1 MTGDFKSL
9 LRSNLLAFAMKAHKE
24 MNAQSMPDDPY
35 LQLLADRLAGVVT
48 GKTKRLIV
56 NLPPRHFKTWIGSVC
71 LSAWIL
77 GRDPSAKILIVSYG
91 QELADKIAHTIRGI
105 MRSEWYRELFKK
117 TRLAKSRSKLVDFV
131 TTAGGGVRSV
141 SIEGGVTGHGAD
153 YIIIDDP
160 TELKDCDNVRRL
172 GRVVELFDGEIL
184 TRLNNPKRG
193 RVLIIAHRVNEE
205 DLSGH
210 LLEQGRWEHL
220 KLPLIAM
227 RRRSYELP
235 DGGVWVRE
243 KGELLRPDAFTS
255 RDIELLQAARRPGFE
270 TVQQQNPGGT
280 RLLRIKSENF
290 GTFPSALV
298 PMSDSGVVLSV
309 DPGQKGGPLHSFS
322 VIQAW
327 LPVRGNHLL
336 LEQWREQAHY
346 PVLREAVRR
355 MIKRHNASAVLIE
368 DTNQGPS
375 LVSEIRPRPG
385 MRVCPIIP
393 IGDKIERARKH
404 LTIIRSG
411 GIQLPSDALWRESFI
426 AEWAL
431 FPCAGFD
438 DQVDATVQYLEWAS
452 HNAALP
458 KRERSGFIGMT
469 NSRGQ
474 QIYGAGIL
482 ADRQVQGV
490 AVSQASRRPWYW

>member
-9 LRSNLLAFAMKAHKE
+9 LRSNLLAFAMKAYKE

-77 GRDPSAKILIVSYG
+77 GRDPSAKILIVTYG

-105 MRSEWYRELFKK
+105 MRSEWYRELFKE

-153 YIIIDDP
+153 YIIMDDP

-172 GRVVELFDGEIL
+172 DRVVELFDTEIL

-193 RVLIIAHRVNEE
+193 RVVVIAHRVNED

-220 KLPLIAM
+220 QLPLIAM
-227 RRRSYELP
+227 RRRSYKL

-270 TVQQQNPGGT
+270 TLYQQNPGGT
-280 RLLRIKSENF
+280 RLLRIKSEHF
-290 GTFPSALV
+290 GTFPPALV

-322 VIQAW
+322 VVQAW
-327 LPVRGNHLL
+327 VPVGGNHLL
-336 LEQWREQAHY
+336 LEQWREQAPY
-346 PVLREAVRR
+346 PVLREVVRR
-355 MIKRHNASAVLIE
+355 LIKRHNVSAVLIE
-368 DTNQGPS
+368 DTNQGS
-375 LVSEIRPRPG
+375 ALVSEIRPRPG

-393 IGDKIERARKH
+393 IGDKIERVHKH
-404 LTIIRSG
+404 QAIIRTG
-411 GIQLPSDALWRESFI
+411 GIKLPLDAVWRESFV
-426 AEWAL
+426 AEWTL
-431 FPCAGFD
+431 FPCAGYD
-438 DQVDATVQYLEWAS
+438 DQVDATAQYLEWISNNPAP
-452 HNAALP
+452 P
-458 KRERSGFIGMT
+458 KRERSGVIGMC

-474 QIYGAGIL
+474 QIQRTGCIPDAQGRGGVL
-482 ADRQVQGV
+482 ALNSG
-490 AVSQASRRPWYW
+490 RRWYW

>member
-9 LRSNLLAFAMKAHKE
+9 LRSNLLAFAMKAYKE

-56 NLPPRHFKTWIGSVC
+56 NLPPRHFKSWIGSVC

-77 GRDPSAKILIVSYG
+77 GHDPSAKILIVTYG
-91 QELADKIAHTIRGI
+91 QELADKIAHAIRGI
-105 MRSEWYRELFKK
+105 LRSEWYKGVFKNTK
-117 TRLAKSRSKLVDFV
+117 LAKSRSKLVDFV

-153 YIIIDDP
+153 YIIVDDP
-160 TELKDCDNVRRL
+160 IELKDSENIKRL
-172 GRVVELFDGEIL
+172 DRVVELFDGEIL
-184 TRLNNPKRG
+184 TRLNNAKRG
-193 RVLIIAHRVNEE
+193 RVLIIAHRVNEG

-235 DGGVWVRE
+235 DGRVWVRE

-270 TVQQQNPGGT
+270 TVHQQNPGGT
-280 RLLRIKSENF
+280 KLRIKSEHF

-309 DPGQKGGPLHSFS
+309 DPGQKGGSTNSFS

-327 LPVRGNHLL
+327 LCVGGNHLL
-336 LEQWREQAHY
+336 LQQWREQAHY
-346 PVLREAVRR
+346 PDLRDALRR
-355 MIKRHNASAVLIE
+355 MIRRHNASAVLIE
-368 DTNQGPS
+368 DTSQGS
-375 LVSEIRPRPG
+375 ALLSEIRLRPG
-385 MRVCPIIP
+385 MQICPIIP
-393 IGDKIERARKH
+393 IGDKVERVRKH
-404 LTIIRSG
+404 QAIIRSCR
-411 GIQLPSDALWRESFI
+411 IQLPSDALWRESFV
-426 AEWAL
+426 AEWRL
-431 FPCAGFD
+431 FPCAGYD
-438 DQVDATVQYLEWAS
+438 DQVDATVQYLEWIS

>member
-9 LRSNLLAFAMKAHKE
+9 LRSNLLAFAMKAYKE

-77 GRDPSAKILIVSYG
+77 GHDPSAKILIVTYG
-91 QELADKIAHTIRGI
+91 QELADKIAHAIRGI
-105 MRSEWYRELFKK
+105 LRSEWYKGVFKNTK
-117 TRLAKSRSKLVDFV
+117 LAKSRSKLVDFV

-153 YIIIDDP
+153 YIIVDDP
-160 TELKDCDNVRRL
+160 IELKDSENIKRL
-172 GRVVELFDGEIL
+172 DRVVELFDGEIL
-184 TRLNNPKRG
+184 TRLNNAKRG
-193 RVLIIAHRVNEE
+193 RVLIIAHRVNEG

-235 DGGVWVRE
+235 DGRVWVRE

-270 TVQQQNPGGT
+270 TVHQQNPGGT
-280 RLLRIKSENF
+280 KLRIKSEHF

-309 DPGQKGGPLHSFS
+309 DPGQKGGSTNSFS

-327 LPVRGNHLL
+327 LCVGGNHLL
-336 LEQWREQAHY
+336 LQQWREQAHY
-346 PVLREAVRR
+346 PDLRDALRR
-355 MIKRHNASAVLIE
+355 MIRRHNASAVLIE
-368 DTNQGPS
+368 DTSQGS
-375 LVSEIRPRPG
+375 ALLSEIRLRPG
-385 MRVCPIIP
+385 MQICPIIP
-393 IGDKIERARKH
+393 IGDKVERVRKH
-404 LTIIRSG
+404 QAIIRSCR
-411 GIQLPSDALWRESFI
+411 IQLPSDALWRESFV
-426 AEWAL
+426 AEWRL
-431 FPCAGFD
+431 FPCAGYD
-438 DQVDATVQYLEWAS
+438 DQVDATVQYLEWIS

-490 AVSQASRRPWYW
+490 AVSQASRRPWYC

>member
-9 LRSNLLAFAMKAHKE
+9 LRSNLLAFAMKAYKE
-24 MNAQSMPDDPY
+24 MNAQSMPGDPY

-77 GRDPSAKILIVSYG
+77 GRDPSAKILIVTYG

-193 RVLIIAHRVNEE
+193 RVLIIAHRVNED

-227 RRRSYELP
+227 RRRSYKLP
-235 DGGVWVRE
+235 DGRVWVRE

-270 TVQQQNPGGT
+270 TVHQQNPGGT
-280 RLLRIKSENF
+280 KLRIKPEHF
-290 GTFPSALV
+290 GQFPSALV
-298 PMSDSGVVLSV
+298 PMSDAGVVLSV
-309 DPGQKGGPLHSFS
+309 DPGQKGGPANSFS
-322 VIQAW
+322 VVQAW

-346 PVLREAVRR
+346 PVLREAVHR

-375 LVSEIRPRPG
+375 LVSEIRPHPG
-385 MRVCPIIP
+385 MRICPIIP
-393 IGDKIERARKH
+393 IGDKIERVRKH
-404 LTIIRSG
+404 QALIRYG
-411 GIQLPSDALWRESFI
+411 GIQLPSDAVWRESFV
-426 AEWAL
+426 AEWTL
-431 FPCAGFD
+431 FPCAGYD
-438 DQVDATVQYLEWAS
+438 DQVDATAQYLEWISNNPAP
-452 HNAALP
+452 P
-458 KRERSGFIGMT
+458 KRERSGVIGMT

-474 QIYGAGIL
+474 QIQRTGCIPDAQGRGGVL
-482 ADRQVQGV
+482 ALNSG
-490 AVSQASRRPWYW
+490 RRWYW

>member
-1 MTGDFKSL
+1 M
-9 LRSNLLAFAMKAHKE
+9 
-24 MNAQSMPDDPY
+24 
-35 LQLLADRLAGVVT
+35 
-48 GKTKRLIV
+48 
-56 NLPPRHFKTWIGSVC
+56 
-71 LSAWIL
+71 
-77 GRDPSAKILIVSYG
+77 PSAGFYAASG
-91 QELADKIAHTIRGI
+91 TRG
-105 MRSEWYRELFKK
+105 FKNTK
-117 TRLAKSRSKLVDFV
+117 LAKSRSKLVDFV
-131 TTAGGGVRSV
+131 STAGGGVRSV

-160 TELKDCDNVRRL
+160 TELKDCDNVKRL
-172 GRVVELFDGEIL
+172 DRVVELFDGEIL

-193 RVLIIAHRVNEE
+193 RVVIIAHRVNDD
-205 DLSGH
+205 DLPGH
-210 LLEQGRWEHL
+210 LLEQGGWDHL
-220 KLPLIAM
+220 QLPLIAM
-227 RRRSYELP
+227 RRRSYKLP
-235 DGGVWVRE
+235 GGGVWVRE
-243 KGELLRPDAFTS
+243 KGELLRPDAFTQ
-255 RDIELLQAARRPGFE
+255 RDIELLQGARRPGFE

-355 MIKRHNASAVLIE
+355 MIKRHNVSAVLIE

-375 LVSEIRPRPG
+375 LVSEIRPHPG
-385 MRVCPIIP
+385 MRICPIMP

-404 LTIIRSG
+404 QALIRSG
-411 GIQLPSDALWRESFI
+411 GIQLPSDAVWRESFV

-438 DQVDATVQYLEWAS
+438 DQVDAAVQYLEWISNNPAP
-452 HNAALP
+452 P
-458 KRERSGFIGMT
+458 KRERSGVIGMS

-474 QIYGAGIL
+474 QIQRTGCIPDAQGRGGVL
-482 ADRQVQGV
+482 ALNSG
-490 AVSQASRRPWYW
+490 RRWYW